1 MVSVS
6 LSVTDCGVA
15 YTPGTGEAVGSGG
28 GGGAGVPVPA
38 SGTLWVVAASVGL
51 ASSVTT
57 RLALR
62 AAADPGLKVK
72 LTVQVPTGPTAVP
85 THVLVWAKSAAL
97 VPLSATELTW
107 SGELPVFFTVTVW
120 GALVKGIWVSG
131 KVTVAGVT
139 LATGAGVAPLRA
151 TVSGPVTS
159 PGMLRDAAWV
169 AARAVGLKV
178 VAMANSAAL
187 TPEMVGAP
195 TVMAAALEF
204 VTVTVWA
211 ALVVPTAWAAKARLL
226 GAWLRPGASWAFITN
241 RLVWMQLGPAS
252 GAGQAV
258 AGSVGV
264 GLIPVPSIRKT
275 LLPVGLPVT
284 AWGVTPSERNP
295 AGGAGRVAS
304 QVRKGS
310 KGLPVPAPTHPP
322 AGQGP
327 VARAKLAGAVG
338 VPKAPES
345 VVSLMSFPT
354 FVVSVP
360 TLKVLVP

>member
-1 MVSVS
+1 MVSEEATVMGAPVKVVLVPVGVLPSTVKWIAAVVSVS

-72 LTVQVPTGPTAVP
+72 LTVQVPAGSTGVP

-120 GALVKGIWVSG
+120 GAVVKGIWVSG
-131 KVTVAGVT
+131 KVTLAGVT

-151 TVSGPVTS
+151 TVSGPLGSLLGTLSWTVWAAA
-159 PGMLRDAAWV
+159 DAV
-169 AARAVGLKV
+169 GVKVMPTVHVPLAARTAPLQVL

-187 TPEMVGAP
+187 APPRTRVP
-195 TVMAAALEF
+195 TVAGAALTL

-211 ALVVPTAWAAKARLL
+211 ALVVPTAWA
-226 GAWLRPGASWAFITN
+226 P
-241 RLVWMQLGPAS
+241 
-252 GAGQAV
+252 
-258 AGSVGV
+258 
-264 GLIPVPSIRKT
+264 
-275 LLPVGLPVT
+275 
-284 AWGVTPSERNP
+284 
-295 AGGAGRVAS
+295 
-304 QVRKGS
+304 
-310 KGLPVPAPTHPP
+310 
-322 AGQGP
+322 
-327 VARAKLAGAVG
+327 
-338 VPKAPES
+338 
-345 VVSLMSFPT
+345 
-354 FVVSVP
+354 
-360 TLKVLVP
+360 